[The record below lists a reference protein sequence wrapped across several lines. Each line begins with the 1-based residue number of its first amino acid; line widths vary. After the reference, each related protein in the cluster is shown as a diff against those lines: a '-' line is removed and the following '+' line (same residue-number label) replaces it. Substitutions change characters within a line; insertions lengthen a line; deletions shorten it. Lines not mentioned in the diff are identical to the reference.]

1 VGFHVRL
8 PRLWPEH
15 AGWRVVRNERRLQLL
30 VIRFTYFTYPK
41 FNTVGT
47 RHSMDKGLRGWRR
60 RCLMLLRREVIGEL
74 GVDIEIR
81 RVKGTLQGRIEVET
95 V

>member
-1 VGFHVRL
+1 
-8 PRLWPEH
+8 
-15 AGWRVVRNERRLQLL
+15 
-30 VIRFTYFTYPK
+30 
-41 FNTVGT
+41 
-47 RHSMDKGLRGWRR
+47 
-60 RCLMLLRREVIGEL
+60 MLLRREVIGEL